1 MDRSLRSIIK
11 LFIIGYFSCFL
22 VGWLILRLP
31 LCQNLPIP
39 PLDVIFTAASAI
51 STTGIVTIDIGQT
64 FNFHGQLVLL
74 MLIQLG
80 GIGYMVFSSWVL
92 LNLNHSAL
100 NVMRLIK
107 QILLFTLICEFI
119 GSAVLYFLF
128 KHDLWTAVFHCI
140 SAFCTAGFS
149 LFSTNLEGFKDHAGI
164 NITLSVLSILGA
176 FGFFW
181 TTQFS
186 LKSIFSILRSFTT
199 ALIVTGTLFFVLTAG
214 DWNLMVSLFQTITA
228 LTTAGFNTV
237 NMKFMSGAAMGF
249 MIFLMLFGATL
260 TSRNRNIKGTSLLTL
275 IKLMLP
281 KERSH
286 HRNLKALLQRVQIVT
301 STFFHFLFVL
311 SISVILIVLF
321 EKQEFFPLLFEVASA
336 LCTVGLSTGITPE
349 LTLAGKS
356 LLIFLMLVGRV
367 GILIFGFVTSMQLF
381 ARERRERINA

>member
-1 MDRSLRSIIK
+1 MDKPLRSVIK

-39 PLDVIFTAASAI
+39 SLDVIFTAASAI
-51 STTGIVTIDIGQT
+51 STTGLVTLDIGQV

-74 MLIQLG
+74 ILIQLG

-92 LNLNHSAL
+92 LNLNHSPFNFA
-100 NVMRLIK
+100 RLIK
-107 QILLFTLICEFI
+107 QILLFTLICEAI
-119 GSAVLYFLF
+119 GCGVLYFLF
-128 KHDLWTAVFHCI
+128 KHDLWTALFHCI

-149 LFSTNLEGFKDHAGI
+149 LFSTNLEGFKDNAGV
-164 NITLSVLSILGA
+164 NITLSLLSILGA

-181 TTQFS
+181 TTQLS
-186 LKSIFSILRSFTT
+186 LKSISPILRSFTT
-199 ALIVTGTLFFVLTAG
+199 ALIVIGTLFFVMTAG
-214 DWNLMVSLFQTITA
+214 DWDVLVSFFQTVTA

-237 NMKFMSGAAMGF
+237 NMKFMSGASMVC
-249 MIFLMLFGATL
+249 MIILMLFGATL
-260 TSRNRNIKGTSLLTL
+260 TSRNRNIKGTSLLTIAKLL
-275 IKLMLP
+275 IP

-286 HRNLKALLQRVQIVT
+286 RNFKALWQRMQIVA

-311 SISVILIVLF
+311 SVSMIVFILI
-321 EKQEFFPLLFEVASA
+321 EKQAFLPLLFEAASA
-336 LCTVGLSTGITPE
+336 LCTIGLSTGITPE

-367 GILIFGFVTSMQLF
+367 GILIFGFVTSMQLI
-381 ARERRERINA
+381 ARERREGVNA

>member
-1 MDRSLRSIIK
+1 MDKPLRSVIK

-39 PLDVIFTAASAI
+39 SLDVIFTAASAI
-51 STTGIVTIDIGQT
+51 STTGLVTLDIGQV

-92 LNLNHSAL
+92 LNLNHSPFNFA
-100 NVMRLIK
+100 RLIK
-107 QILLFTLICEFI
+107 QILLFTLICEAI
-119 GSAVLYFLF
+119 GCVVLYFLF
-128 KHDLWTAVFHCI
+128 KHDLWTALFHCI

-149 LFSTNLEGFKDHAGI
+149 LLSTNLEGFKDNAGV
-164 NITLSVLSILGA
+164 NITLSLLSILGA

-181 TTQFS
+181 TTQLS
-186 LKSIFSILRSFTT
+186 LKSISPILRSFTT
-199 ALIVTGTLFFVLTAG
+199 ALIVIGTLFFVMTTG
-214 DWNLMVSLFQTITA
+214 DWDVLVSFFQTVTA

-237 NMKFMSGAAMGF
+237 NMKFMSGASMVC
-249 MIFLMLFGATL
+249 MIILMLFGATL
-260 TSRNRNIKGTSLLTL
+260 TSRNRNIKGTSLLTIAKLL
-275 IKLMLP
+275 IP

-286 HRNLKALLQRVQIVT
+286 RNFKALWQRMQIVA

-311 SISVILIVLF
+311 SVSMIVFILI
-321 EKQEFFPLLFEVASA
+321 EKQAFLPLLFEAASA
-336 LCTVGLSTGITPE
+336 LCTIGLSTGITPE

-367 GILIFGFVTSMQLF
+367 GILIFGFVTSMQLI
-381 ARERRERINA
+381 ARERREGVNA

>member
-1 MDRSLRSIIK
+1 MDKPLRSVIK

-39 PLDVIFTAASAI
+39 SLDVIFTAASAI
-51 STTGIVTIDIGQT
+51 STTGLVTLDIGQV

-92 LNLNHSAL
+92 LNLNHSPFNFA
-100 NVMRLIK
+100 RLIK
-107 QILLFTLICEFI
+107 QILLFTLICEAI
-119 GSAVLYFLF
+119 GCGVLYFLF
-128 KHDLWTAVFHCI
+128 KHDLWTALFHCI

-149 LFSTNLEGFKDHAGI
+149 LFSTNLEGFKDNAGV
-164 NITLSVLSILGA
+164 NITLSLLSILGA

-181 TTQFS
+181 TTQLS
-186 LKSIFSILRSFTT
+186 LKSISPILRSFTT
-199 ALIVTGTLFFVLTAG
+199 ALIVIGTLFFVMTAG
-214 DWNLMVSLFQTITA
+214 DWDVLVSFFQTVTA

-237 NMKFMSGAAMGF
+237 NMKFMSGASMVC
-249 MIFLMLFGATL
+249 MIILMLFGATL
-260 TSRNRNIKGTSLLTL
+260 TSRNRNIKGTSLLTIAKLL
-275 IKLMLP
+275 IP

-286 HRNLKALLQRVQIVT
+286 RNFKALWQRMQIVA

-311 SISVILIVLF
+311 SVSMIVFILI
-321 EKQEFFPLLFEVASA
+321 EKQAFLPLLFEAASA
-336 LCTVGLSTGITPE
+336 LCTIGLSTGITPE

-367 GILIFGFVTSMQLF
+367 GILIFGFVTSMQLI
-381 ARERRERINA
+381 ARERREGVNA